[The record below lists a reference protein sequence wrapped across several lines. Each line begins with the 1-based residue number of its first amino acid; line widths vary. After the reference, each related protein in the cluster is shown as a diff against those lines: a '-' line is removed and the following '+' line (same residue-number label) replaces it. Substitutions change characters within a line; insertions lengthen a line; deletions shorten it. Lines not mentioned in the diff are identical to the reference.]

1 MQKHKNTNGMREQR
15 SKPKLMIKI
24 DSNPNIVH
32 LSHEK
37 GVDHVKHSK
46 ANEFPFFTFQC

>member
-1 MQKHKNTNGMREQR
+1 MGEQR
-15 SKPKLMIKI
+15 SKPETMIKI

-37 GVDHVKHSK
+37 GVDHVKYSK
-46 ANEFPFFTFQC
+46 ANNFPFFTFQC